1 MNNYLEERLNPYETI
16 QKYLMNFIKK
26 MYQKNFKT

>member
-16 QKYLMNFIKK
+16 QKYLPDIIDT
-26 MYQKNFKT
+26 FKYYRYI